1 VTDKADRIKRL
12 LEDEDLKE
20 AFEVVRSKLLGA
32 FASCDAENVKFM
44 QDIKIRLT
52 LLSAVEQNLRDAIT
66 DGTLKD
72 FRAQEQERPPFLGDI
87 RKWRKKEL

>member
-1 VTDKADRIKRL
+1 MTEKADRIKRL

-20 AFEVVRSKLLGA
+20 AFDLVRSKLLGA
-32 FASCDAENVKFM
+32 FASCNADDVQFM
-44 QDIKIRLT
+44 QDIKVRLT

-87 RKWRKKEL
+87 RKWRKKEV

>member
-1 VTDKADRIKRL
+1 MTEKADRIKRL

-20 AFEVVRSKLLGA
+20 AFDLVRSKLLGA
-32 FASCDAENVKFM
+32 VASCNADEVQFM

-66 DGTLKD
+66 DGTIKD
-72 FRAQEQERPPFLGDI
+72 FRASEQERPPFLGDI
-87 RKWRKKEL
+87 RKWRKKEV